1 MGAGLAP
8 IMATARKT
16 NEIVC
21 DPRIPVLLGEEAPRS
36 CRKQPTREKKKDRK
50 GERELGKRPSLKIG
64 ASLLRAVYFYLTFT
78 N

>member
-1 MGAGLAP
+1 MGASFAP

-36 CRKQPTREKKKDRK
+36 CWEQPTREKRK
-50 GERELGKRPSLKIG
+50 IGKERELGKRPSLKIG
-64 ASLLRAVYFYLTFT
+64 DSLLKAVYFYLTFT